1 MIVGTAGTTAGGLI
15 DPLDSIAD
23 LAAERR
29 VWFHA
34 DAAWGGA
41 AVLVPRLQPALKGI
55 ERADSITWDAHK
67 WLSVPM
73 GAGLFF
79 CRHADAVQRAFAL
92 TTTSYMPRSAA
103 DTFDPYST
111 TMQWSRRAIGL
122 KVFMTIAELG
132 WAGVT
137 DTLDQQTAM
146 GDRLRERLRAAG
158 WSVVNDTVL
167 PVVCFKHSD
176 IIAGNISTAMLLE
189 QIHVRGRVWISDVVL
204 GGRERVLRACITSY
218 RTAEEDL
225 ACLIDEIEHARV
237 TAALAQ

>member
-15 DPLDSIAD
+15 DPLDSTAD

-79 CRHADAVQRAFAL
+79 CRHADAVQQAFAL

-103 DTFDPYST
+103 DTFDSNRFMCGAACGFQTSYSAGANAYYARALQAT
-111 TMQWSRRAIGL
+111 ERPKRPDVSDRRDRARPRHRGTCAI
-122 KVFMTIAELG
+122 VS
-132 WAGVT
+132 GVM
-137 DTLDQQTAM
+137 LW
-146 GDRLRERLRAAG
+146 RA
-158 WSVVNDTVL
+158 VKL
-167 PVVCFKHSD
+167 PVV
-176 IIAGNISTAMLLE
+176 E
-189 QIHVRGRVWISDVVL
+189 RGGLQV
-204 GGRERVLRACITSY
+204 
-218 RTAEEDL
+218 
-225 ACLIDEIEHARV
+225 ARP
-237 TAALAQ
+237 

>member
-92 TTTSYMPRSAA
+92 TTTSKWHGAPLTRSIRTRPRCSGR
-103 DTFDPYST
+103 D
-111 TMQWSRRAIGL
+111 
-122 KVFMTIAELG
+122 
-132 WAGVT
+132 
-137 DTLDQQTAM
+137 
-146 GDRLRERLRAAG
+146 ERSG
-158 WSVVNDTVL
+158 
-167 PVVCFKHSD
+167 
-176 IIAGNISTAMLLE
+176 
-189 QIHVRGRVWISDVVL
+189 
-204 GGRERVLRACITSY
+204 
-218 RTAEEDL
+218 
-225 ACLIDEIEHARV
+225 
-237 TAALAQ
+237 